1 MKKIT
6 LLVCSFAVAM
16 FASAA
21 NITVESPADYATAY
35 AGAADG
41 DVLLLYSGTY
51 ANQDL
56 PTGKCITVKAF
67 ADTCEVFLTG
77 EIRGGGVDGG
87 ITYDGVTIGDGASY
101 LFNFTP
107 TGHIKHIRFVNTTLQ
122 NVSRCTFYLGGDAA
136 TTALELVEFQNCVLR
151 NLNTGNWNM
160 SWHTTPIWKWVIN
173 ESTLYG
179 NEGMECFYNPRA
191 ATEHTFEFIFTHNTM
206 YSGCRDA
213 NRTINNVSGNATGE
227 GSVMTFTDNVILC
240 PDGKS
245 AGKLWDVRAGYWTV
259 TVKNNL
265 IEGWQIPVWN
275 EDLGD
280 AEIANNYTLTDL
292 GLATPA
298 SAFADAANADFTLY
312 KGYSALEG
320 KGTEGSVLGDTE
332 WLVEVSGLYTLT
344 QGLAANVDSL
354 AGVVSGPSGMVP
366 GGNQVTLKA
375 VKNYGYKF
383 VKWVDATGT
392 QLSTD
397 AEYTFEMT
405 GDLTVLAVFEKM
417 NMYSLEI
424 TCKGGGTFAVSPA
437 RDGNLYEEGEEVVV
451 TAQTNMVLEFIMGSD
466 NAGEFYYAPE
476 FMITMNKNLAIEL
489 EFEAKDYICG
499 WDFDLT
505 KSSAT
510 QQRPADWLSDKYSD
524 TIVPTLDLYYT
535 LYPDAPWTSGY
546 WIRGDADPQ
555 SAVTWLR
562 CTNSGDGTEY
572 KNPDNSM
579 DSSAYYKDQ
588 GFYWQTA
595 VSTKAYKGDIQYSFD
610 IKRTY
615 MGHYNYKVQ
624 YSYDGSSWES
634 APDTIATTGGY
645 THYDVKLD
653 NTANKELVYV
663 RLIPDVNSGYDTNR
677 FFDVYGVYVKN
688 IFLIAEAKPVA
699 IITPKA
705 ETKEM
710 IFDLMGRRVMEATQ
724 PGLYIINGK
733 KVLVK

>member
-101 LFNFTP
+101 LFNFAP

-151 NLNTGNWNM
+151 NLNSGNWNM
-160 SWHTTPIWKWVIN
+160 SWHSTPIYKWIVN

-179 NEGMECFYNPRA
+179 NEGMECMYNP
-191 ATEHTFEFIFTHNTM
+191 TGSYSGKSHQFIFTHNTV

-213 NRTINNVSGNATGE
+213 NRTFCNVTDKFDGE
-227 GSVMTFTDNVILC
+227 ESVLTFTDNVIIC

-245 AGKLWDVRAGYWTV
+245 AGKLWDVRAGWWDV
-259 TVKNNL
+259 TVKNNVVD
-265 IEGWQIPVWN
+265 GWQIPTWN
-275 EDLGD
+275 GELGD
-280 AEIANNYTLTDL
+280 ADVANNYTLADL
-292 GLATPA
+292 GFATQVAP
-298 SAFADAANADFTLY
+298 FADAANADFTLY
-312 KGYSALEG
+312 KGYSAFEG
-320 KGTEGSVLGDTE
+320 KATDGGVLGDTG

-354 AGVVSGPSGMVP
+354 AGVVSGPSGKVP
-366 GGNQVTLKA
+366 GGKMVTLKA
-375 VKNYGYKF
+375 VKNYGFKF
-383 VKWVDATGT
+383 VKWVDGAGN

-397 AEYTFEMT
+397 VEYTFEMT

-476 FMITMNKNLAIEL
+476 FMVTMTKNLAIEL

-505 KSSAT
+505 KSSAA
-510 QQRPADWLSDKYSD
+510 QQRPADWLSEAYSD
-524 TIVPTLDLYYT
+524 TIVPTLDIYYT
-535 LYPDAPWTSGY
+535 LHPEAPWIANG
-546 WIRGDADPQ
+546 WIRGDDDPQ
-555 SAVTWLR
+555 SITTWIRCNVT
-562 CTNSGDGTEY
+562 GDQNTY
-572 KNPDNSM
+572 DN
-579 DSSAYYKDQ
+579 DSTKFYSDQ
-588 GFYWQTA
+588 GYYYQTA
-595 VSTKAYKGDIQYSFD
+595 VCTKNYITDIQYSFD

-615 MGHYNYKVQ
+615 MGHYIYKVQ
-624 YSYDGSSWES
+624 YSYDGTNWES
-634 APDTIATTGGY
+634 APDTINTTGGY
-645 THYDVKLD
+645 THYDVMLE
-653 NTANKELVYV
+653 NTAGKELVYI
-663 RLIPDVNSGYDTNR
+663 RLIPDVTSGYDKDR

-699 IITPKA
+699 IIAPKA
-705 ETKEM
+705 EAKEM